1 MSIFN
6 LIKKQLAT
14 VIEWNPQ
21 QPDVLL
27 WKYPALTDEIKNA
40 SKLIVAPGQGCII
53 VYEGKVTDVL
63 DQEGTYEIRTDNIP
77 FITTLLKVMQF
88 FESEH
93 KAGLYFYRKAEV
105 LNQNWGT
112 SAPIKYMDPVYRIP
126 VKLSAFGNF
135 SYQLAD
141 PKRVFSEMAGYVDQ
155 FTTAQMRDVV
165 QSRIPQLL
173 VSYLAERKLAFNE
186 IDSHLNEIAVDM
198 TQQMIHELE
207 QLGLQIIDFRIEG
220 NQFDAGTEERIGRIA
235 DVTADSMAASE
246 GGLSYEQLER
256 LRALRDAAKNE
267 GGVAGAGAGLGAG
280 LSMAQMLNQSVD
292 QVAAPDKNTDPLQ
305 SLQKLKLLLDEK
317 IITQEEFDEKKKKF
331 LDNL

>member
-14 VIEWNPQ
+14 VIEWKPQ

-40 SKLIVAPGQGCII
+40 SKLIVTPGQGCII
-53 VYEGKVTDVL
+53 VYEGKVTDML
-63 DQEGTYEIRTDNIP
+63 DQAGTYEIRTDNIP

-93 KAGLYFYRKAEV
+93 KTELYFYRKAEV
-105 LNQNWGT
+105 LNQGWGT
-112 SAPIKYMDPVYRIP
+112 SAPVKYLDSVYKVP

-135 SYQLAD
+135 SYKLSD
-141 PKRVFSEMAGYVDQ
+141 PTRVFSELTGSVDQ
-155 FTTAQMRDVV
+155 WTTAQFREIV

-173 VSYLAERKLAFNE
+173 ITYFANRQLAFSE
-186 IDSHLNEIAVDM
+186 IDMYVNEIAGEI
-198 TQQMIHELE
+198 TQQMILE
-207 QLGLQIIDFRIEG
+207 FEKLGLQIIDFRIEG

-235 DVTADSMAASE
+235 DVTADAMAAAE
-246 GGLSYEQLER
+246 AGLNYEQLER

-267 GGVAGAGAGLGAG
+267 GGVAGIGAGLGAG
-280 LSMAQMLNQSVD
+280 LSMAQMLNQSDD
-292 QVAAPDKNTDPLQ
+292 QMTEPRENTDPVQ
-305 SLQKLKLLLDEK
+305 WLQKLKLLLDEN
-317 IITQEEFDEKKKKF
+317 IITREEFDEKKKKF
-331 LDNL
+331 LNNL